1 VKHIRPALQSDPM
14 TWSLTAEDVECI
26 AIGAAILGTG
36 GGGNPYRGKVQALLH
51 LERGYA
57 LRVVKLDELPEDAL
71 VVPVGGMGA
80 PTIALEKI
88 GRGDEG
94 KLAVEALAAHLGVNV
109 AATVPIEVGG
119 SNSFMPLIAAAQLGL
134 PTVDADGMGRAF
146 PELTMMSFYFDGS
159 SPSPLV
165 MVDALHRT
173 ITLERIAPA
182 RDVERLA
189 RAICVQLGGRAM
201 CANQPMSVR
210 RLRETCIPHTL
221 ELAHRIGQN
230 VLEAQSNGD
239 DPIAATCRATDGRV
253 LFRGKVVDVDRRF
266 ERGYNF
272 GSLTIAGLDEFQ
284 GATARIELQN
294 EFLICRVDGTVA
306 AIVPDLI
313 ALVDSNRG
321 LPVTTEVV
329 RYGLRVDVLGIPAP
343 TQLTTEQALQYV
355 GPRAFGY
362 EEEYRPLRC
371 SA

>member
-1 VKHIRPALQSDPM
+1 MV
-14 TWSLTAEDVECI
+14 WSLTAEDVECI
-26 AIGAAILGTG
+26 AVGAAILGTG

-57 LRVVKLDELPEDAL
+57 LRVVKLHELPDDAL

-94 KLAVEALAAHLGVNV
+94 KLAVETIARHLDVQV
-109 AATVPIEVGG
+109 AATVPFEVGG
-119 SNSFMPLIAAAQLGL
+119 SNSFMPLVAATQLGL

-146 PELTMMSFYFDGS
+146 PELQMTSFYFDGS

-165 MVDALHRT
+165 MVDALHR
-173 ITLERIAPA
+173 IATLERIEPA

-189 RAICVQLGGRAM
+189 RAICVQFGGRAM
-201 CANQPMSVR
+201 VANQPMTIR
-210 RLRETCIPHTL
+210 RLRQTCIPNTL
-221 ELAHRIGQN
+221 ELAHRIGSG
-230 VLEAQSNGD
+230 VLQARSDGS
-239 DPIAATCRATDGRV
+239 DPIAATCGATGGRV

-272 GSLTIAGLDEFQ
+272 GSLTIAGLDDFQ

-294 EFLICRVDGTVA
+294 EFLICRVDGQIA
-306 AIVPDLI
+306 AIVPDLV
-313 ALVDSNRG
+313 ALVESERG

-329 RYGLRVDVLGIPAP
+329 RYGLRVVVLGIPAP
-343 TQLTTEQALQYV
+343 PQLTTEQALRYV

-362 EEEYRPLRC
+362 AEDYRPLQ
-371 SA
+371 SGA